1 MQLILDQRKAAEAAA
16 FLLKRHGGRLNYTAL
31 IKLLYMADRIAFLD
45 SGLPITGDYMVSMD
59 NGTVLSGVYDLIKG
73 VKTHPDWSRY
83 IVRDSYDVALVN
95 ENPSNKHLSP
105 YELQILE
112 RVDNKYGQLH
122 WGQLCDLTHKFP
134 EWHDPQ
140 GSSERIDPVEILK
153 SANKSP
159 EEIEEIL
166 KDLEEFFFLKTA

>member
-1 MQLILDQRKAAEAAA
+1 MQFVLDQKKAAEAAA

-31 IKLLYMADRIAFLD
+31 IKLLYIADRRAFID
-45 SGLPITGDYMVSMD
+45 SGLSITEDYMVSMD

-83 IVRDSYDVALVN
+83 IVRDSYDVTLIN
-95 ENPSNKHLSP
+95 DNPSNRHLSP

-112 RVDNKYGQLH
+112 DVDTKYGHLH
-122 WGQLCDLTHKFP
+122 WGKLCDLTHKFP

-140 GSSERIDPVEILK
+140 GSSDRIDPAEILK
-153 SANKSP
+153 SADKTP

-166 KDLEEFFFLKTA
+166 KDLEEFTFLKTA